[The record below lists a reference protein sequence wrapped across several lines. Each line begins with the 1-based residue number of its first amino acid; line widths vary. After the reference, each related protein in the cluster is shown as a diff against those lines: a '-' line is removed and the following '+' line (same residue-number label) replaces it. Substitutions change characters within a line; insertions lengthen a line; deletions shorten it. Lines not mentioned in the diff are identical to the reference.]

1 MTLEEAIKHCEEKA
15 EELEKRVKPYQCES
29 INKKL
34 YEVNKK
40 EWDSCIE
47 CAKEH
52 RQLAEWLKELKY
64 YKDRQ
69 DLINKNWQEL
79 IRYKEGIEK
88 IKMRS
93 QVYRERGE
101 TVLASG
107 MEQALNILQEVNADE
122 RKTESKEIQKE
133 NKCS

>member
-1 MTLEEAIKHCEEKA
+1 MTIDEAIEHCEEKA
-15 EELEKRVKPYQCES
+15 EEKEKEAYE
-29 INKKL
+29 IITWIGDYDNL
-34 YEVNKK
+34 YYN
-40 EWDSCIE
+40 SYRE

-52 RQLAEWLKELKY
+52 RQLAEWLRELKA

-79 IRYKEGIEK
+79 IRYKDGIEK

-93 QVYRERGE
+93 QSYRECGE

-107 MEQALNILQEVNADE
+107 MEQALDILQEVNADE
-122 RKTESKEIQKE
+122 KTNS
-133 NKCS
+133 

>member
-1 MTLEEAIKHCEEKA
+1 MINSLEDAIKHCNEVA
-15 EELEKRVKPYQCES
+15 ERLENKNGYAYTDVTCE
-29 INKKL
+29 
-34 YEVNKK
+34 
-40 EWDSCIE
+40 E

-69 DLINKNWQEL
+69 DLINKSWQEL

-107 MEQALNILQEVNADE
+107 MEQALDILEEVNADD
-122 RKTESKEIQKE
+122 S
-133 NKCS
+133 N